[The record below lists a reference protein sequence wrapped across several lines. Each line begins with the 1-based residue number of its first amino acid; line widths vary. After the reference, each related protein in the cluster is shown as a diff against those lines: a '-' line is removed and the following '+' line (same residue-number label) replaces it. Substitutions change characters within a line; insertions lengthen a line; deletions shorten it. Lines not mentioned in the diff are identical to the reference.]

1 MNIEKF
7 NETKRNTA
15 FKLKIYSPFILRDKF
30 SIKLLHKFLGD
41 WEGHT
46 KKSDTIINPI
56 TYISR
61 IFVRNKTLWNCLT
74 FIYLR

>member
-46 KKSDTIINPI
+46 KKSDTIINP
-56 TYISR
+56 
-61 IFVRNKTLWNCLT
+61 LLT
-74 FIYLR
+74 FQDFLLEIRLCGIV